1 MKDRVLEIAFQNRRR
16 IDVSNRRDQNRK
28 AKDPVS
34 IFSSYICKKPKRK
47 KKRYSKQCFRVEEES
62 MFRIEE
68 VRIEKQKILFQSFSP
83 TFMKKKKKRNER
95 WSARSSASE
104 SKKNRIQIDGS
115 IEAGSY
121 FRSQDLHES
130 VNSQKRNLRL
140 GQVFNEKPFSRTTL

>member
-1 MKDRVLEIAFQNRRR
+1 
-16 IDVSNRRDQNRK
+16 
-28 AKDPVS
+28 
-34 IFSSYICKKPKRK
+34 
-47 KKRYSKQCFRVEEES
+47 

-121 FRSQDLHES
+121 FRS
-130 VNSQKRNLRL
+130 
-140 GQVFNEKPFSRTTL
+140 